1 MTFDNK
7 RTFGV
12 EIEFIGNNNQRVTLE
27 EINQYLAN
35 HSADFRMHTAY
46 YSDTNATIWRLKT
59 DSSVSG
65 SGYGLEVVSPVLK
78 GDKGYQDLMLVMDAI
93 NNTGAT
99 INRTC
104 GLHVHVGVS
113 DWRIKHF
120 RNLFKRYTKFEQ
132 AIDSVMPISRRSSHN
147 DYCRSTARCFSYNA
161 SLSNAFDVIDGMRSA
176 RQISNHIGTRYT
188 KLNIDSF
195 WKHGTIEFRHHAG
208 TTDKDKIANWLKLV
222 MTMVQ
227 AADQMRSVKVKSDD
241 TFTDYT
247 NKFSLMIKGLGQVQD
262 TLIDATTKRFFTKRR
277 RELCS

>member
-1 MTFDNK
+1 MTFDNN

-12 EIEFIGNNNQRVTLE
+12 EIEFIGENNQRTTVE
-27 EINQYLAN
+27 EINNYLQNNNASIRMY
-35 HSADFRMHTAY
+35 SAS
-46 YSDTNATIWRLKT
+46 YSDCDSSKWRLKT

-65 SGYGLEVVSPVLK
+65 HGYGLEVVSPILQ
-78 GDKGYQDLMLVMDAI
+78 GEQGYKDLMLVLDSI

-113 DWRIKHF
+113 NWKIKHF
-120 RNLFKRYTKFEQ
+120 RNLYKRYCKFEQ
-132 AIDSVMPISRRSSHN
+132 AIDSVMPTSRRMSNNS
-147 DYCRSTARCFSYNA
+147 YCRSTVSSFTHNDN
-161 SLSNAFDVIDGMRSA
+161 LKNAFDVIDSLRNARS
-176 RQISNHIGTRYT
+176 ISRHIGTRYT

-208 TTDKDKIANWLKLV
+208 TTDTDKIANWLKLV

-227 AADQMRSVKVKSDD
+227 AADQMRSVKVKGFDCKD
-241 TFTDYT
+241 TY
-247 NKFSLMIKGLGQVQD
+247 KEKISLMLKGLGQVD
-262 TLIDATTKRFFTKRR
+262 GSLVDATVKRFFTKRR